1 MMIRWTTLQQELGN
15 DPLNLGYAAA
25 LVNYDEATLLQLL
38 NDPSVMAP
46 KSTLHSERGVLDK
59 YPDGPL
65 AADLVLR
72 KLEAFSASPHPFAGI
87 VKRALK
93 FLSQPEGI
101 DFGAAST
108 ITMLQRLAQG
118 GVITQDEAD
127 KLAGIGTVLVSRA
140 EQLGLRIV
148 TAEQLYVAV
157 FDENGDR
164 LLG

>member
-1 MMIRWTTLQQELGN
+1 MIRWTTLQQELGN

-25 LVNYDEATLLQLL
+25 LVTYDEARLLELL

-72 KLEAFSASPHPFAGI
+72 KLEGFAASPHPFAGI

-101 DFGAAST
+101 DFGAPST
-108 ITMLQRLAQG
+108 LSMLSKLAQG
-118 GVITQDEAD
+118 GVITTDEAE
-127 KLAGIGTVLVSRA
+127 KLASLGTTLISRA

-148 TAEQLYVAV
+148 TAEQLHAAV